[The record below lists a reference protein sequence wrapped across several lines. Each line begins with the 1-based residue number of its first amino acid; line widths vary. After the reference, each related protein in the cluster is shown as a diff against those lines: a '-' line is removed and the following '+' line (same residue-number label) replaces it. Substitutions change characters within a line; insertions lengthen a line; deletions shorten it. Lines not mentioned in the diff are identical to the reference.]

1 MVLGLRRELR
11 LWEAR
16 ALSPGDHG
24 SDQRS
29 GMERRVADPAGR
41 SGCSAGV
48 GTAREFA
55 RILTSTPAREL
66 ASDDVLRLEGIAR
79 PVTLYGSVRNGP
91 RWGLDP
97 RLPCGTADRIAP
109 TARIPK

>member
-1 MVLGLRRELR
+1 MVLGMRWELR
-11 LWEAR
+11 LWEAM

-24 SDQRS
+24 SDQRD
-29 GMERRVADPAGR
+29 GTERRVADSAGR

-55 RILTSTPAREL
+55 PILTSTSAREL

-79 PVTLYGSVRNGP
+79 PVTLYGSCEMGP
-91 RWGLDP
+91 GSALARAFHAAP
-97 RLPCGTADRIAP
+97 PDRIA
-109 TARIPK
+109 TRARVPK